1 MPRPSE
7 LQLKRNQL
15 ARLKANL
22 DDCAQRLAD
31 PLDVD
36 DPHTRIL
43 RANALA
49 HRLGLGQLI
58 ARGGDD
64 KSRHVKEL
72 AQLPDLT
79 NIYAFREPEAAPLR
93 VGKIAKSDEQSYA
106 EMVSEFSAGL
116 AELNAL
122 EVEQEDEVSTPDSIA
137 SLIESAPRIGR
148 PAKSPL
154 ESLDRGLA
162 ENFGT
167 ARLALA
173 KAIINEETPRVMGR
187 PARTVAQVNA
197 EYDQRKAELEQS
209 IQNLESKLQ
218 GIEIHDRAVKIYRD
232 VLAQFKRLV
241 KEVGGPDQVAAKA
254 EVGRLE
260 SLLKTLKSEGKR
272 YLESGEPDLPAEH
285 HNSPRFHLLSAKAEQ
300 AAVRA
305 IYDEVTLPREIKRFK
320 DAEAAARKAKAGE
333 K

>member
-1 MPRPSE
+1 MPRPSDI
-7 LQLKRNQL
+7 QLKRNQL

-64 KSRHVKEL
+64 KARHIKEL
-72 AQLPDLT
+72 AQLPDLSA
-79 NIYAFREPEAAPLR
+79 IHAFRKSDPAPLR
-93 VGKIAKSDEQSYA
+93 VGKIAKSDEQSYS
-106 EMVSEFSAGL
+106 EMVSEFSEGL
-116 AELNAL
+116 IELNAL
-122 EVEQEDEVSTPDSIA
+122 EANEDEELSTPDSIA

-173 KAIINEETPRVMGR
+173 KAMINEETPRVMGR
-187 PARTVAQVNA
+187 PARTVAQVNE
-197 EYDQRKAELEQS
+197 EYDQRKSELEKS
-209 IQNLESKLQ
+209 IQDLESKLQ
-218 GIEIHDRAVKIYRD
+218 GVEIHDRATKIYRD

-254 EVGRLE
+254 EVARLE
-260 SLLKTLKSEGKR
+260 SHLKFLKADRKK
-272 YLESGEPDLPAEH
+272 YLEAGEPDLPLEH
-285 HNSPRFHLLSAKAEQ
+285 HNSPRYHLAEAKSEQ
-300 AAVRA
+300 AGVRY

-320 DAEAAARKAKAGE
+320 ETEAAAKKAKAS
-333 K
+333 KK